1 MWSRGEALGCSG
13 SRTANKADFGAAID
27 ACFEHFGEACLGVRL
42 SFPHKVEND
51 AGALRGLSFSDRRL
65 PGELESTRV
74 VPSEAV
80 ELKRECTPSTPGI
93 FRERQK
99 EN

>member
-13 SRTANKADFGAAID
+13 SRTTNKANFGAAID
-27 ACFEHFGEACLGVRL
+27 ACSEHFGEACLGVRL
-42 SFPHKVEND
+42 SFPYKVAND
-51 AGALRGLSFSDRRL
+51 AGALRGLSFSGRRF
-65 PGELESTRV
+65 PGELESTMV

-80 ELKRECTPSTPGI
+80 ELKRECTPFAPGI
-93 FRERQK
+93 FRERQR